1 MMRDICRDK
10 TRDKRDKWR
19 SAHVPI
25 PGQTGH
31 HPFRDVPDVPVEGAC
46 PGAAHQLA
54 LFDAPRPIQSAAV
67 TARQHEPVSRPADR
81 ARAYAAWLDADR
93 PWPPPAGLLS
103 ACISACLPRHQPRK
117 FR

>member
-1 MMRDICRDK
+1 MQQGLLFAGPVAMR
-10 TRDKRDKWR
+10 
-19 SAHVPI
+19 
-25 PGQTGH
+25 
-31 HPFRDVPDVPVEGAC
+31 E
-46 PGAAHQLA
+46 
-54 LFDAPRPIQSAAV
+54 APRPIPA
-67 TARQHEPVSRPADR
+67 EPFSRPADR